1 MRIRWKRPALVIL
14 AGALA
19 LVILFLPG
27 LPWSARSR
35 HSLKRAV
42 IKARMK
48 LASWQG
54 IEPRLMS
61 ISGRIDLPGARV
73 QALDSRSG
81 WASLADAE
89 GNFLLRDVMWY
100 PNAEYDL
107 VISKDEFA
115 ATMTTVRAPSTFPES
130 ARFSVGDL
138 DISHGSPVDFDSV
151 IGNNSITFEDFDFKN
166 TEYYK
171 DLFEKLTSG
180 KQSDQEKIV
189 AINDFV
195 ASKLNYNETQFE
207 LGSPRRV
214 LERGSQFC
222 GHLTSA
228 MRTLLAAGG
237 YRARAVNIIDDD
249 NPPGTHV
256 VVEVFYA
263 GGWHLYD
270 PTYGVRFLLKNGDV
284 ASYRDVTLDPSLIS
298 EDLFVKLDP
307 IIRTQVLALQR
318 GCYRT
323 GCYHLYDF
331 KSKP

>member
-1 MRIRWKRPALVIL
+1 MRIRWKWQALVLL
-14 AGALA
+14 AFALV

-48 LASWQG
+48 LARWQG
-54 IEPRLMS
+54 LEPRLMS
-61 ISGRIDLPGARV
+61 IAGRIDAPGARV
-73 QALDSRSG
+73 QALDSSSG
-81 WASLADAE
+81 WASLADGE
-89 GNFLLRDVMWY
+89 GNFMLRDVMWY

-107 VISKDEFA
+107 VISKDESA

-130 ARFSVGDL
+130 GSFSAGEL
-138 DISHGSPVDFDSV
+138 DIGQGSTVDFESV

-207 LGSPRRV
+207 LGSPRQV

-228 MRTLLAAGG
+228 MRTLLAFGG
-237 YRARAVNIIDDD
+237 YHARGVNIIDDND
-249 NPPGTHV
+249 PPGTHV

-263 GGWHLYD
+263 GGWRLYD
-270 PTYGVRFLLKNGDV
+270 PTYGVRFVLKNGEV
-284 ASYRDVTLDPSLIS
+284 ASYRDVRLDPSLITD
-298 EDLFVKLDP
+298 DLFVKLDP
-307 IIRTQVLALQR
+307 QTRSQVLALQR

>member
-1 MRIRWKRPALVIL
+1 MRIRWKRRAIVIL
-14 AGALA
+14 AAA
-19 LVILFLPG
+19 LVLVLLFLPG

-35 HSLKRAV
+35 YSLKRAV

-48 LASWQG
+48 LASWRG
-54 IEPRLMS
+54 VEPRLMS
-61 ISGRIDLPGARV
+61 IAGRIDAPGARV

-107 VISKDEFA
+107 VIPKDGSA
-115 ATMTTVRAPSTFPES
+115 ATMTTVSAPSTFPES
-130 ARFSVGDL
+130 GRFSVGEL
-138 DISHGSPVDFDSV
+138 GIGQGSTMDRESGV
-151 IGNNSITFEDFDFKN
+151 GNNSITFEDFDFKN
-166 TEYYK
+166 IEYYK

-180 KQSDQEKIV
+180 KESDQEKIAV
-189 AINDFV
+189 INDFV

-228 MRTLLAAGG
+228 MRTLLAVGG
-237 YRARAVNIIDDD
+237 YRSRGVNIIDDND
-249 NPPGTHV
+249 PPGTHV
-256 VVEVFYA
+256 IVEVFYG

-270 PTYGVRFLLKNGDV
+270 PTYGVRFLLKDGEV
-284 ASYRDVTLDPSLIS
+284 ASHRDVRLDASLIS
-298 EDLFVKLDP
+298 EDLFDKLDAQT
-307 IIRTQVLALQR
+307 RSQVLTLLR

>member
-1 MRIRWKRPALVIL
+1 MRIRWKRPAFVLL
-14 AGALA
+14 AFA
-19 LVILFLPG
+19 LVLVLLFLTG

-48 LASWQG
+48 LASWRG
-54 IEPRLMS
+54 VEPRLMS
-61 ISGRIDLPGARV
+61 ISGRLDAPGARV

-81 WASLADAE
+81 WASLADGE

-107 VISKDEFA
+107 VISKDESA

-130 ARFSVGDL
+130 GRFSVGELGIGQGSTMDL
-138 DISHGSPVDFDSV
+138 ESV
-151 IGNNSITFEDFDFKN
+151 VGNNSITFEDFDFKN
-166 TEYYK
+166 VEYYK
-171 DLFEKLTSG
+171 DLFERLTSG
-180 KQSDQEKIV
+180 KQSDQEKII

-195 ASKLNYNETQFE
+195 ASKLNYNEIQFE

-214 LERGSQFC
+214 LEHGSQFC

-228 MRTLLAAGG
+228 MRTLLAVGG
-237 YRARAVNIIDDD
+237 YRARAVNIINDAD
-249 NPPGTHV
+249 PPGTHAI
-256 VVEVFYA
+256 VEVFYE

-270 PTYGVRFLLKNGDV
+270 PTYGVKFLRKDGEV
-284 ASYRDVTLDPSLIS
+284 ASYRDVRLDPSLIS
-298 EDLFVKLDP
+298 EDLFVKLDAQT
-307 IIRTQVLALQR
+307 RSQVLALLR

>member
-1 MRIRWKRPALVIL
+1 MRTRWKRRVIVIL
-14 AGALA
+14 AAA
-19 LVILFLPG
+19 LVLVLLFLPG
-27 LPWSARSR
+27 LPWSARYR

-48 LASWQG
+48 LATWQG
-54 IEPRLMS
+54 VEPRLIS
-61 ISGRIDLPGARV
+61 ISGRIDAPGARV

-81 WASLADAE
+81 WASLADDD

-107 VISKDEFA
+107 IVSTDESA
-115 ATMTTVRAPSTFPES
+115 ATMTTVRAPSTFPENGK
-130 ARFSVGDL
+130 FSIGDL
-138 DISHGSPVDFDSV
+138 DISRGASVDFESV
-151 IGNNSITFEDFDFKN
+151 IGNNSITWEDFDFKN

-171 DLFEKLTSG
+171 DLFDKLTSN
-180 KQSDQEKIV
+180 KESDEEKFI
-189 AINDFV
+189 AINAYV
-195 ASKLNYNETQFE
+195 ASKLNYAETEFE

-222 GHLTSA
+222 GHLANA
-228 MRTLLAAGG
+228 MRTLLATGG
-237 YRARAVNIIDDD
+237 YRTRAVDIIDEN
-249 NPPGTHV
+249 NPPGAHM

-270 PTYGVRFLLKNGDV
+270 PTYGVTFKRKDGEV
-284 ASYRDVTLDPSLIS
+284 ASYRDVRLDPSLIS
-298 EDLFVKLDP
+298 EDLFAKFDAQT
-307 IIRTQVLALQR
+307 RSQVLALLR

>member
-1 MRIRWKRPALVIL
+1 MRIRWKRHWFVFIAFALV
-14 AGALA
+14 
-19 LVILFLPG
+19 LVLLFLPG
-27 LPWSARSR
+27 LPWSARTR

-42 IKARMK
+42 IKSRMK

-54 IEPRLMS
+54 VEPRL
-61 ISGRIDLPGARV
+61 IRVSGRIDAPGAGV
-73 QALDSRSG
+73 LAVDSRSG
-81 WASLADAE
+81 WASLADGE

-107 VISKDEFA
+107 VISKDESA

-130 ARFSVGDL
+130 GRFNAGNL
-138 DISHGSPVDFDSV
+138 GIGMGSPVELESV

-166 TEYYK
+166 IDYYK
-171 DLFEKLTSG
+171 DLFATLTSG
-180 KQSDQEKIV
+180 KQSDEERII

-222 GHLTSA
+222 GHLTNA
-228 MRTLLAAGG
+228 MRTLLATGG
-237 YRARAVNIIDDD
+237 YHARGVNIIDDND
-249 NPPGTHV
+249 PPGTHV
-256 VVEVFYA
+256 VVEAFYE

-270 PTYGVRFLLKNGDV
+270 PTYGVRFLLKDGEV
-284 ASYRDVTLDPSLIS
+284 ASYRDVRLDPSLIS
-298 EDLFVKLDP
+298 DDLFVKLDP
-307 IIRTQVLALQR
+307 QTQSKVLGLLR

-323 GCYHLYDF
+323 GCFHLYDF

>member
-14 AGALA
+14 AVT
-19 LVILFLPG
+19 LVLVLLFLPG
-27 LPWSARSR
+27 LPWSARGR

-48 LASWQG
+48 LASWRG
-54 IEPRLMS
+54 VEPRLMS
-61 ISGRIDLPGARV
+61 ISGRINEPGARV
-73 QALDSRSG
+73 QVLDSRSG
-81 WASLADAE
+81 WASLSDGE

-107 VISKDEFA
+107 VISKEESA
-115 ATMTTVRAPSTFPES
+115 ATMTTVRAPSAFPDNGTFD
-130 ARFSVGDL
+130 AGAM
-138 DISHGSPVDFDSV
+138 DINHGSPVDIDSV
-151 IGNNSITFEDFDFKN
+151 IGNNSITKEDFDVKN
-166 TEYYK
+166 TPYYE
-171 DLFEKLTSG
+171 DLYTTLTSG

-189 AINDFV
+189 AINDYV
-195 ASKLNYNETQFE
+195 RSKLNYNETQFE

-237 YRARAVNIIDDD
+237 YRARGVNIIDDND
-249 NPPGTHV
+249 PPGTHAI
-256 VVEVFYA
+256 VEVFYD

-270 PTYGVRFLLKNGDV
+270 PTYGVRFIRKDGEA
-284 ASYRDVTLDPSLIS
+284 ASYRDVRLDASLIS
-298 EDLFVKLDP
+298 DDLFVKLEAKT
-307 IIRTQVLALQR
+307 RSQVLALLR